1 MRVITGSARG
11 RRLESLEGLDTRPT
25 GEKVK
30 EAEFSS
36 IQFEIEG
43 RAVLD
48 LFAGSGQLGIEAL
61 SRGAKSAIF
70 VDSNPEAIKIIKSN
84 LDKTDLAKSASA
96 ASGDYVQFLTYTK
109 AVFDV
114 VFIDPP
120 YSKELA
126 EKALPLVIPHM
137 SAGGVILVETAKQ
150 DPMPE
155 EVSGWHITKK
165 ADYGKTTVRI
175 YRKIQDVLA

>member
-11 RRLESLEGLDTRPT
+11 RRLETLDGVDVRPT
-25 GEKVK
+25 ADRVK

-43 RAVLD
+43 RSVLD

-61 SRGAKSAIF
+61 SRGARAATF
-70 VDSNPEAIKIIKSN
+70 VDANPEAVKVIKEN
-84 LDKTDLAKSASA
+84 LAHTGLAQQASVA
-96 ASGDYVQFLTYTK
+96 AGDFEQFLTYTK

-120 YSKELA
+120 YSKGLVD
-126 EKALPLVIPHM
+126 KALPLAAKHT
-137 SAGGVILVETAKQ
+137 SESGVIVCEVARTDKL
-150 DPMPE
+150 PE
-155 EVSGWHITKK
+155 GADGFELSRRG
-165 ADYGKTTVRI
+165 DYGKTTVGI
-175 YRKIQDVLA
+175 YRKTGDVFL